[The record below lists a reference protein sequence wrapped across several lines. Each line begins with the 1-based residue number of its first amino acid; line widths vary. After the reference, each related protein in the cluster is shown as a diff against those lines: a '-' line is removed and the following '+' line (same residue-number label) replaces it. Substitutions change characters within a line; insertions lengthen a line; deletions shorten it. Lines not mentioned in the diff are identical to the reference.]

1 MLDINFIKKNSELVK
16 KVISEKNIKGV
27 DIDNL
32 LKIYDDYLDHLKKSE
47 DLRKSRNEI
56 SSSVSKVQGD
66 ERNTLIAK
74 ASIIKDELS
83 AVELKLDQLKKDIEQ
98 ILPSIPNVV
107 SEEMPVGKD
116 EHDNLIIKVWDP
128 VKGYIKFEEPLK
140 YDDIS
145 YAPESAF
152 SYKDHLELGES
163 LDIID
168 IEQSGKVSGSRFC
181 YLKKEAVLIQDAIS
195 NLLKKEL
202 QKRNFIP
209 MIPPLLVK
217 ERSLFGTSHFP
228 EGRAQVYEIRNENVE
243 DNNSLFLVGSAEP
256 SNF

>member
-1 MLDINFIKKNSELVK
+1 M
-16 KVISEKNIKGV
+16 

-32 LKIYDDYLDHLKKSE
+32 LKIYDDYLDHLRKSE

-66 ERNTLIAK
+66 EDTLISK

-98 ILPSIPNVV
+98 ILPSVSNVV

-128 VKGYIKFEEPLK
+128 VKGYIKFDEPLK

-145 YAPESAF
+145 YAPRPAF
-152 SYKDHLELGES
+152 PYKDHLELGRVWI
-163 LDIID
+163 L
-168 IEQSGKVSGSRFC
+168 
-181 YLKKEAVLIQDAIS
+181 LI
-195 NLLKKEL
+195 
-202 QKRNFIP
+202 
-209 MIPPLLVK
+209 
-217 ERSLFGTSHFP
+217 
-228 EGRAQVYEIRNENVE
+228 
-243 DNNSLFLVGSAEP
+243 
-256 SNF
+256 